1 MSRRES
7 EAPYPSEV
15 NLDNLENRVEELEMK
30 IAFQDS
36 TIEELN
42 TQVIK
47 LNNLLSSQ
55 QDQLRI
61 LLSKLQAVEP
71 SNMASQSEETPP
83 PHY

>member
-1 MSRRES
+1 M
-7 EAPYPSEV
+7 
-15 NLDNLENRVEELEMK
+15 DNLENRVEELEMK
-30 IAFQDS
+30 IAFQDG